1 MKRSIVAV
9 KCALEKNCET
19 MHKNYGQLNVKY
31 KMMVNDMLK
40 SVRFITSS
48 KMSASVVCN
57 CSHVALKMLCVVLV
71 CYCSYVAA
79 MPTVTGK
86 LFKKQ
91 TAVFE
96 ITNPI
101 YMENIRGERVLSMV
115 EDVINETIDEILNGV
130 YGTVERRRR
139 IRRMLQ
145 EMPTLIEKRKRN
157 RKADQLKT
165 VANRSHLKQSL
176 IAWF

>member
-40 SVRFITSS
+40 SVR
-48 KMSASVVCN
+48 
-57 CSHVALKMLCVVLV
+57 
-71 CYCSYVAA
+71 YVAA

-176 IAWF
+176 IA